1 MFPAL
6 KWPQLQRLGRPYR
19 WVPRDYGLSVTLSL
33 LLLLLLP
40 PRTHQMS
47 LWRFHVHRTW
57 QAKGRTHTRVL
68 GTGDC
73 QPDGCQALVTVQ
85 IPISNI
91 EGVPLGWSTPTVC
104 FTYDQTRDYCQWW
117 NETYGGCP
125 YHSCNIHVAKLDT
138 RSSLRQS
145 HLLTRNGKGQLFINI
160 KDPWDTRWV
169 KGVQGKIYQWATD
182 AYPVGSIRVFRSYIS
197 LIPKVIQ
204 QLSEQAT
211 AIQETEQ
218 ALRYQLPHP
227 EHKEDPFSWLTL
239 VRQAVQILN
248 HTGIGNIS
256 DCFLCASPGWPPLA
270 AVPLDQPFNSTS
282 HTSQNPPFSPLKVPI
297 FLDSKNLTICYGSR
311 PNLADTGFLCN
322 SSLMVSTSIKA
333 PPGMFLCCNGSLI
346 KEINSSSPFP
356 CIPVTLVPQLTLY
369 SQAEFSLLI
378 TPPFTRRKRA
388 IFLPPVAGISLAS
401 SLVAAGL
408 EGGALTHSVSTSR
421 DLEHKLQLATEAS
434 AGSISSLQRQ
444 ITSIAQ
450 VALQNRRTLDLLT
463 ADKVGTCLFLQEE
476 CCYYI
481 NETGLVED
489 NVKALHRLRKELQ
502 RKHQQSASP
511 IPDWWRSTL
520 YTWLTP
526 ILGPLILI
534 CILLMFSL
542 CFLRFLRRCMEEVSR
557 VATNQMLLGPYT
569 LLPTEPPT
577 GLP

>member
-1 MFPAL
+1 QSRSP
-6 KWPQLQRLGRPYR
+6 
-19 WVPRDYGLSVTLSL
+19 SL
-33 LLLLLLP
+33 
-40 PRTHQMS
+40 T
-47 LWRFHVHRTW
+47 
-57 QAKGRTHTRVL
+57 
-68 GTGDC
+68 
-73 QPDGCQALVTVQ
+73 
-85 IPISNI
+85 
-91 EGVPLGWSTPTVC
+91 EGVPLGWSTPAVC

-169 KGVQGKIYQWATD
+169 KGVQGKIYRWATD
-182 AYPVGSIRVFRSYIS
+182 AYPVGSVRVFRSYIS
-197 LIPKVIQ
+197 LISKVIQ

-218 ALRYQLPHP
+218 ALRHQLPHP
-227 EHKEDPFSWLTL
+227 EHKEDPFSCLTL

-256 DCFLCASPGWPPLA
+256 DCFLCASPGRPPLA

-282 HTSQNPPFSPLKVPI
+282 HTSQNPHFSPLKVPI
-297 FLDSKNLTICYGSR
+297 LLDSKNLTICYGSR
-311 PNLADTGFLCN
+311 PN
-322 SSLMVSTSIKA
+322 SSLTVSTSIKA
-333 PPGMFLCCNGSLI
+333 PPGTFLWCNDGSLT

-356 CIPVTLVPQLTLY
+356 RIPVTLVPQLTLY
-369 SQAEFSLLI
+369 SQAKFSSLI
-378 TPPFTRRKRA
+378 TPLFTRRKRA
-388 IFLPPVAGISLAS
+388 IFLPLVAGIS
-401 SLVAAGL
+401 GL
-408 EGGALTHSVSTSR
+408 LPGCCRPRGGGGGALTHSVSTSR
-421 DLEHKLQLATEAS
+421 DLEHKLQLAIEAS

-450 VALQNRRTLDLLT
+450 VALQNRRALDLLT
-463 ADKVGTCLFLQEE
+463 ADKGGTCLFLQEE

-481 NETGLVED
+481 NETGLVEG
-489 NVKALHRLRKELQ
+489 NVKALHRLREELQ
-502 RKHQQSASP
+502 REHQQSASP

-520 YTWLTP
+520 YTWPTP
-526 ILGPLILI
+526 VLGPVILI
-534 CILLMFSL
+534 CILLTFAP
-542 CFLRFLRRCMEEVSR
+542 CFLRFLRRRMEEVSR